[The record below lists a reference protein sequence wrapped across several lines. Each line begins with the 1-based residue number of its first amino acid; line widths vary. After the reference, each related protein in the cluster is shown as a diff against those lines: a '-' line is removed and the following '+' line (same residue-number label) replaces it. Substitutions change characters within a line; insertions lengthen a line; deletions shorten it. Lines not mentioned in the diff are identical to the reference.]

1 MLCWISAYLLASLLL
16 PNGECSDIIGGQEAA
31 PHSRPYMALLDTNGY
46 RCAGTLIKDDWVL
59 TAAHCEVNSS
69 TTIKLGVHSIKAD
82 DTYVQ
87 KFKVLRSI
95 RHNYDEKTLDNDI
108 ELVQLSYKAKL
119 TKAVKILPLP
129 NEFNDVKDGTLC
141 NTAGWGKTQKHN
153 EQLSDKLM
161 EVELPAL
168 SREKCAAMWQPDQ
181 ITPNMMCTL
190 DASGKKDACG
200 GDSGGPLI
208 CEKMFRGIVSSGPD
222 TCANPKIPGVYTFL
236 TEDYIKW
243 IEKEINKK
251 TNAIN

>member
-1 MLCWISAYLLASLLL
+1 
-16 PNGECSDIIGGQEAA
+16 
-31 PHSRPYMALLDTNGY
+31 MALLKTG
-46 RCAGTLIKDDWVL
+46 RSQCAGTLIKADWVL
-59 TAAHCEVNSS
+59 TAAHCKVNSS
-69 TTIKLGVHSIKAD
+69 TTIKLGVHSIKAE

-95 RHNYDEKTLDNDI
+95 RYNYDEKTLDNDI

-141 NTAGWGKTQKHN
+141 NTAGWGTTQKN
-153 EQLSDKLM
+153 NTQLSDKLM

-168 SREKCAAMWQPDQ
+168 SRKKCAAMWK
-181 ITPNMMCTL
+181 TSVKKLSNKMCTL
-190 DASGKKDACG
+190 DASGMKAACG

-208 CEKMFRGIVSSGPD
+208 CEKMFRGIVSFGPKP
-222 TCANPKIPGVYTFL
+222 CANPKIPGVYTFL
-236 TEDYIKW
+236 TKEYIEW